1 MSYSAGLKEE
11 TFELKH
17 DSAMLRRNTP
27 VAVPPIRLVSKIA
40 LVIIRP
46 VKRFC
51 LILLIM
57 LLPIQMSWAAMH
69 ICDDDIAVADTSAQV
84 MHQSA
89 PHEHDHQVLKADQG
103 DTGKAHAADACCFAG
118 HGCHSLHSLM
128 VSDSSQPSVADRA
141 HALNG
146 RHSQLAGGAFS
157 ARHERPKWPA
167 A

>member
-1 MSYSAGLKEE
+1 MW
-11 TFELKH
+11 
-17 DSAMLRRNTP
+17 RPNTP
-27 VAVPPIRLVSKIA
+27 VAVTPIICRCEGGLA
-40 LVIIRP
+40 IIP
-46 VKRFC
+46 AVKRFF

-69 ICDDDIAVADTSAQV
+69 ICDDDMAVAEATAQV
-84 MHQSA
+84 MHQA
-89 PHEHDHQVLKADQG
+89 DPHEHDHQVVKAHQG

-128 VSDSSQPSVADRA
+128 ASDPSQASLLGSA
-141 HALNG
+141 HALNAL
-146 RHSQLAGGAFS
+146 HSQLAGGAFS